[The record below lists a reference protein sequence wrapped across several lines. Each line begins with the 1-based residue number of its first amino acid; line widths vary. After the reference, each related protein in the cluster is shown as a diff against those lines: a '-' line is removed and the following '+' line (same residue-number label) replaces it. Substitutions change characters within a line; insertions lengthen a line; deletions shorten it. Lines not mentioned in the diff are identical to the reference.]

1 MPFLNLNLQLL
12 MYEDADN
19 NRNPLIR
26 MPDITKSVQ
35 GVPVNNDRS
44 DRITLYA
51 NDVKDLATTSRTLFW
66 DATTELSFSLPISTE
81 SKMRIQWTGTG
92 TNPLFRTKRAIGG
105 SATTTVSITE
115 LTPYV
120 KRVTNISGTAWNTA
134 SVQVN
139 DLIRFERNT
148 DSFASP
154 FISGNAGV
162 TYLVQ
167 SKGANYIDF
176 IDNGQAIVEGSV
188 VLGADF
194 DLALRVMSP
203 GPVKLADIVTIT
215 STAIHPSN
223 NGKFEIIDISSDYI
237 EVVNPLAVTETQTL
251 GSNIPTI
258 YEYLIGFVLLRA
270 SGPFKI
276 KFDSQSEWAK
286 VDRVGPE
293 ALFMASMS
301 AHSIQASNDGPDP
314 ITVSIQYARVL

>member
-1 MPFLNLNLQLL
+1 MPFLNASLQVL
-12 MYEDADN
+12 MYEDTDN

-26 MPDITKSVQ
+26 MPDITKSIQ

-51 NDVKDLATTSRTLFW
+51 NDVKDLATTSRSLLW
-66 DATTELSFSLPISTE
+66 DSTTELAFSLPISTE
-81 SKMRIQWTGTG
+81 SKMRVQWTGTG
-92 TNPLFRTKRAIGG
+92 TNPIFRTKRAIGG

-120 KRVTNISGTAWNTA
+120 KRITNIGGTAWNTA

-148 DSFASP
+148 DAFTSP
-154 FISGNAGV
+154 FISGNVGQ
-162 TYLVQ
+162 TWLVQ
-167 SKGANYIDF
+167 AKGANYIDF
-176 IDNGQAIVEGSV
+176 IDNGQAVVEGSV
-188 VLGADF
+188 ILGADF

-203 GPVKLADIVTIT
+203 GPVKMGDIMTIS

-223 NGKFEIIDISSDYI
+223 NGKFEIIDISTDYI
-237 EVVNPLAVTETQTL
+237 EVVNPLAVTETKVL
-251 GSNIPTI
+251 GAYIPTI

-276 KFDSQSEWAK
+276 KFDNQSEWAK
-286 VDRVGPE
+286 IDRVGPE

-314 ITVSIQYARVL
+314 VTISIQYARVL